1 MPILVVCFYFTF
13 SFSTSPLYDNY
24 YAYGGAYDSGDSL
37 QFFTI
42 GKSWLEGE
50 VPYRDGF
57 DHKGHLYF
65 LVDMLGFILGG
76 GTRYGI
82 CKSFSIVVS

>member
-1 MPILVVCFYFTF
+1 MPILVVCFCFTF

-37 QFFTI
+37 QFLTI

-50 VPYRDGF
+50 VPYRDSF
-57 DHKGHLYF
+57 DHKGHYIF
-65 LVDMLGFILGG
+65 LSICSDLFLAEELDMEFAKVFPL
-76 GTRYGI
+76 
-82 CKSFSIVVS
+82 S